1 MVKVGPMVWCPT
13 HTTAFCWW
21 ESKAKM
27 NMKRGYETGWVCW
40 SPNSWRL
47 GSDFDFP
54 DCKHFL
60 GGFLR
65 FHLFKFSGVYPLR
78 YSSRWNSSFTT
89 GIVDE
94 DKLLVDMENGTPF
107 FPWGFIYFNCRA
119 LEHLKIIP
127 SQPFSRRYQLPYKL
141 KLQKRSVERRE
152 EKGSIEMKQWK
163 NSLNRVIQVETL
175 LSPIVGGHLSFWKG
189 YLTIAKRSQRNARK
203 RDSCGRAIC
212 CGDNVPLC
220 WYFRKSRDPA
230 TVEVDSL
237 SLISL

>member
-1 MVKVGPMVWCPT
+1 MVKVGPMA

-21 ESKAKM
+21 ESKAGMK
-27 NMKRGYETGWVCW
+27 MKRGYETGWVCW

-60 GGFLR
+60 VGFLR

-94 DKLLVDMENGTPF
+94 DKLLVDMENEPPF
-107 FPWGFIYFNCRA
+107 FPRGFIYFHCCT

-127 SQPFSRRYQLPYKL
+127 SQPFSRRCQLPYKL
-141 KLQKRSVERRE
+141 KLQKRSVESSSG
-152 EKGSIEMKQWK
+152 EKKKDALKW
-163 NSLNRVIQVETL
+163 NSGKTRLTGWFKSWPY
-175 LSPIVGGHLSFWKG
+175 SPL
-189 YLTIAKRSQRNARK
+189 
-203 RDSCGRAIC
+203 
-212 CGDNVPLC
+212 
-220 WYFRKSRDPA
+220 
-230 TVEVDSL
+230 
-237 SLISL
+237 